1 MKGVTQIQIL
11 LALKETGV
19 LDGRWAL
26 DAVRMEMVFLQQI
39 EESKRARQNL
49 NSE

>member
-1 MKGVTQIQIL
+1 MKGVTQLQIL
-11 LALKETGV
+11 QALKEAGI

-39 EESKRARQNL
+39 EESKKARANL